1 MANLHFT
8 AVTPTGIAFPYTT
21 CLNEEGKFTKESI
34 LSEIRSDNRAREA
47 KSFVKLYEGV
57 NFLPKKKRPTQE
69 EFLKIIKE
77 LLDEDLVYLDYRFEF
92 PTLNAI
98 HSNTVLILPK

>member
-1 MANLHFT
+1 MANLQFT
-8 AVTPTGIAFPYTT
+8 AVTPTGIAFPYST

-47 KSFVKLYEGV
+47 KSFSRLYESV
-57 NFLPKKKRPTQE
+57 NFLPKKKRPTEE
-69 EFLKIIKE
+69 EFLNIIKE

-92 PTLNAI
+92 PTLRAI
-98 HSNTVLILPK
+98 DDHNILILPK